1 MLSFQEVL
9 TKLRSSTCGPC
20 RHWYSASFVDDVE
33 YDLLEEWYRETVA
46 ALTTTDGAPMV
57 SPQLPGVDV
66 ERSVC
71 WKRGDQTLYAVLS
84 WGDNTR
90 VRILT
95 VGLFSG
101 VSLADEIMRP
111 NG

>member
-1 MLSFQEVL
+1 MSSFRETVN
-9 TKLRSSTCGPC
+9 KLKSPDCEPC
-20 RHWYSASFVDDVE
+20 RHWFSASFIDDAE
-33 YDLLEEWYRETVA
+33 YDRLEEWYHELA
-46 ALTTTDGAPMV
+46 DALTIIDGAPMAAM
-57 SPQLPGVDV
+57 QLPGVDV

-71 WKRGDQTLYAVLS
+71 WKRGDKTLYAVLS

-101 VSLADEIMRP
+101 VSLADEIMRADT
-111 NG
+111 